1 MSYNRTPTIIHTVL
15 MVMALTN
22 IIFVINYVD
31 SVIQFIVKYG
41 YYVQNYRYLDQDCW
55 HTVLDRTH
63 YISDQNKN
71 IRQIRNML
79 TLPGHTCSLS
89 VFSEVRVTQSLVLC
103 IMFCRSLFVLFLLA
117 TVLSVSLL
125 IPSGAHQFTP
135 FLVSSFIAHY
145 SFLSR
150 NISLPRFIVLFVLLG
165 VWFYV

>member
-41 YYVQNYRYLDQDCW
+41 YYVQNYKYLDQDCW

-117 TVLSVSLL
+117 IVLSVFLRFTDSDCLITHSFRRTSVYSVFSFLIHSSLL
-125 IPSGAHQFTP
+125 IPFEEH
-135 FLVSSFIAHY
+135 
-145 SFLSR
+145 
-150 NISLPRFIVLFVLLG
+150 
-165 VWFYV
+165 